1 VIDPLIAQEART
13 AGSGRWLEQAR
24 TRARREKEA
33 AQIRA
38 DAYRTALREF
48 SGSPQAPAAIG
59 GEQPRLGA
67 PRSSGQ
73 GADTQALIP
82 QIDRSF
88 IDRIVQL
95 SAQTSDFR
103 QTLTEQMVEA
113 EVDAI
118 TFRSEEAY
126 YEQVVQGTG
135 GVPNTPGAVDAGLT
149 SAMTEGR
156 RLVAEMNALYDELNR
171 VGLRPSGALYATAG
185 GAHVQRTWPIVDFVQ
200 LLATMLIV
208 SLLVVATAALSQQH
222 VRTLSEAQNTRANA
236 GM

>member
-1 VIDPLIAQEART
+1 
-13 AGSGRWLEQAR
+13 
-24 TRARREKEA
+24 
-33 AQIRA
+33 
-38 DAYRTALREF
+38 
-48 SGSPQAPAAIG
+48 
-59 GEQPRLGA
+59 
-67 PRSSGQ
+67 
-73 GADTQALIP
+73 
-82 QIDRSF
+82 
-88 IDRIVQL
+88 VQL